1 MAPDPRHIARLFEI
15 AAFERPL
22 TEAER
27 LAVGLG
33 ARLDH
38 DHVVA
43 LWERAAFE
51 QPLGE
56 RELYELEQD
65 LRAA

>member
-1 MAPDPRHIARLFEI
+1 MAPDPHRITRLFEI

-22 TEAER
+22 TAVER
-27 LAVGLG
+27 LEVGLG

-38 DHVVA
+38 DHVVH

-56 RELYELEQD
+56 LELHELEQD